1 MSISNKINDITNKN
15 SLSSNNINSISPINL
30 DTNYIKQDI
39 LFFKNEVL
47 RDIRKIEEKLF
58 IKLNEQK
65 MKTSEIYGN
74 YDSKIDNI
82 SNKLSHINT
91 LLSSNKNLSEKIAFF
106 ESFKLKTENNFIAI
120 NSKISTIQKESKDS
134 FYHYEQII
142 NDNLKYPGV
151 IGNNNK
157 FPSLRFFI
165 DFVLDNIKILNELK
179 EEIKKFDFNGFK
191 KRIDLEIKNIKYD
204 IDDNYKHAKNII
216 ENNIKESNMKIDSY
230 TVNLD
235 KKLEERE
242 EKIKNNIKECFEDYK
257 TKINFIKD
265 DLNDKYNKQTKEIE
279 NIKNKKKTFNY
290 LVNNIN
296 NEKFIKSNENE
307 FIRRRSKKMN
317 SDIYMLKKRNLNKK
331 DNMDIINNSIQNYS
345 NTNKEKNKNIN
356 VIESISDTNKDNIK
370 NIENNTIINNI
381 INDKNTN
388 IKDDNYNPNI
398 NINEDDNIDK
408 KNEKNEIK
416 ENTNNVINLNTYD
429 LEKLQEK
436 KKIKNYIKTKISEN
450 KILDLIKKD
459 IIDNSNLND
468 NNFTENS
475 INKNISKLKFKKVP
489 LTSKELLYNKISKTT
504 KRNSYKKINNEE
516 SNNKLNKEEYHSFDF
531 YELNKKRQNKQ
542 DKTIEFK
549 KKIKKLKFHASQN
562 SQKIIFPNNYSITN
576 IPHIQFSKIV
586 IPEPSNIT
594 NNYSPLY
601 KTSLSDNYFKTIK
614 NIQPFENK
622 EKSKNLFVKNIN
634 VNNNINK
641 IKKID
646 YKLKNK
652 SNVCLSPKE
661 NKFDSIKKIQNKN
674 KEYFLSNNNKKEK
687 NKPLSYDKID
697 KGINVVSEKGK
708 NKYKDIFNLKYKN
721 IYDK

>member
-279 NIKNKKKTFNY
+279 NIKNMQKTFNY

-381 INDKNTN
+381 NNDKNTN

>member
-1 MSISNKINDITNKN
+1 MSISNKINDIPNKN

-82 SNKLSHINT
+82 SNKLSHIST

-257 TKINFIKD
+257 TKIDFIKD

-279 NIKNKKKTFNY
+279 NIKNMQKTFTY

>member
-216 ENNIKESNMKIDSY
+216 EKNIKESNIKIDSY

-279 NIKNKKKTFNY
+279 NIKNMQKTFTY

>member
-1 MSISNKINDITNKN
+1 MSISNKINDIPNKN

-82 SNKLSHINT
+82 SNKLSHIST

-242 EKIKNNIKECFEDYK
+242 EKIKNNIKECFEDYQ

-279 NIKNKKKTFNY
+279 NIKNMQKTFNY

-381 INDKNTN
+381 NNDKNTN

-436 KKIKNYIKTKISEN
+436 KKIKNYIKNKISEN